1 MIAPPRLPTR
11 WLERCLHPDERDE
24 LIGDLTEQFRR
35 RAFTDV
41 RAARRWYWRQALAL
55 TWRFAISRRDVVSTT
70 HERTRGR
77 WALGNAATDWRYA
90 WRSLRASRGFFLVA
104 VLSMT
109 FGIGLSSA
117 VFSLVDGILL
127 KPLPYPQA
135 DRIVRL
141 SESAAPTGVFAR
153 LAEMDDSPRKVGASD
168 MAIGAWSSSSK
179 ALELVTPISS
189 DDLNVTTAHGV
200 EQVHVTTVGGAFFD
214 VLGVQPIAGRLLQ
227 IADSVRGAPPA
238 VVISDGF
245 WRRALNGRADVVGS
259 TLTIEQDAA
268 TIVGVAPGGIAFP
281 EPGAEIWKAG
291 QWTWP
296 TPGARRNFGMSM
308 DTIARLRAGV
318 TIDDAGTEATAI
330 AQRIADAASATTGD
344 LVPPSTLRVRRLQED
359 ITAPIHGALVTLLV
373 GMGLVLAAACLNLA
387 NLLVARNAS
396 RHREIAVRLA
406 LGASR
411 WRIVRP
417 LIIEQLI
424 LGTAG
429 AIAGG
434 LLGWWIVRSL
444 PLMAP
449 ANLPRLAD
457 VRFNVT
463 SLAFAS
469 SASLL
474 TAIGAGLWPA
484 RQLASDAGARWF
496 AGRMTVGARATSAE
510 LVRRGFV
517 VVQIALAS
525 ALLVGAV
532 LIGRSLV
539 HLLEVNPGYRPEGVL
554 TFQIGL
560 PDGVWREQGRER
572 RLFDGLLERLRR
584 HPAVV
589 ATGTSSAL
597 PFHSAN
603 RGNFSIQGRPR
614 STNPAENPIA
624 LNEMITPGFLRAIGT
639 RVIRGRDFTEAD
651 SGDAEKVAIVDDTLA
666 RRYFPNEDPLGQMI
680 EWSAR
685 RVWKVVGIVEASH
698 HGLMTSPPQPTL
710 YLPAL
715 QLPDLLAYGHT
726 AGGVVVRT
734 TGDPLDLTAVAR
746 SAVQELEPGF
756 PVVNVIR
763 LEDRL
768 DETFAEPRFFTM
780 ALAMFALL
788 ALSTAVLGV
797 FGVLSHSVER
807 RRVEFGVRR
816 ALGAD
821 ARHIAALVL
830 RQGLLLS
837 IVGLIAGLCGAALG
851 AGVMRSL
858 LFGIRPL
865 DPLTFLV
872 VPALIML
879 VAAAASWHPARR
891 ALGVDPAQALRSE

>member
-1 MIAPPRLPTR
+1 MIAPPRLATR

-35 RAFTDV
+35 RAL
-41 RAARRWYWRQALAL
+41 RNAGAARRWYWRQALAL
-55 TWRFAISRRDVVSTT
+55 TWRFTISRRDVISTM
-70 HERTRGR
+70 HERTRGP

-90 WRSLRASRGFFLVA
+90 WRSLRASRGFLAVA
-104 VLSMT
+104 ILSMT

-168 MAIGAWSSSSK
+168 IAIGAWSSSSK

-189 DDLNVTTAHGV
+189 DDQNVTTAHGV

-214 VLGVQPIAGRLLQ
+214 VLGVQAIAGRLLQ
-227 IADSVRGAPPA
+227 VADSVRGAPPA
-238 VVISDGF
+238 VVVSDGF
-245 WRRALNGRADVVGS
+245 WRRALDGRADIVGS
-259 TLTIEQDAA
+259 TLTIEQDAW
-268 TIVGVAPGGIAFP
+268 TIVGVAPGVIAFP

-296 TPGARRNFGMSM
+296 TPGARRNFGTSM
-308 DTIARLRAGV
+308 DTIARLRPGV
-318 TIDDAGTEATAI
+318 TIEDASAEATAI
-330 AQRIADAASATTGD
+330 AQRIADAASVTTGG
-344 LVPPSTLRVRRLQED
+344 LVPASTLRVRRLQDD

-387 NLLVARNAS
+387 NLLVARNAA

-417 LIIEQLI
+417 LVIEQVI
-424 LGTAG
+424 LGAAG

-444 PLMAP
+444 PIVAP
-449 ANLPRLAD
+449 ADLPRLAD

-469 SASLL
+469 GVSLI

-484 RQLASDAGARWF
+484 RQLAAGSGARWF
-496 AGRMTVGARATSAE
+496 AGRMTVGARATNAE
-510 LVRRGFV
+510 LVRRGLV

-539 HLLEVNPGYRPEGVL
+539 HLLEVHPGYRPDGVL
-554 TFQIGL
+554 TFQVSL
-560 PDGVWREQGRER
+560 PDGVWREQGREHR
-572 RLFDGLLERLRR
+572 FFDGVLERLRR
-584 HPAVV
+584 HPAVT
-589 ATGTSSAL
+589 AAGTSSGL
-597 PFHSAN
+597 PFHSIN
-603 RGNFSIQGRPR
+603 RGNFGIQGRPR
-614 STNPAENPIA
+614 STNPADNPIA
-624 LNEMITPGFLRAIGT
+624 LNKMITPGFLRAIGT
-639 RVIRGRDFTEAD
+639 RVTRGRDFTDAD
-651 SGDAEKVAIVDDTLA
+651 SADAEKVALVDETLV
-666 RRYFPNEDPLGQMI
+666 RRYFPDQDPLGQMI

-698 HGLMTSPPQPTL
+698 QGLMTSPTQPTL
-710 YLPAL
+710 YLPAA
-715 QLPDLLAYGHT
+715 QLPDILAYAS
-726 AGGVVVRT
+726 AGGVAVRA
-734 TGDPLDLTAVAR
+734 TGDPLDLTPVVR
-746 SAVQELEPGF
+746 SIVRELEPGS
-756 PVVNVIR
+756 PVVNVMR
-763 LEDRL
+763 LDDRL
-768 DETFAEPRFFTM
+768 DETFAEPRFFTI

-797 FGVLSHSVER
+797 FGVLSYSVER

-821 ARHIAALVL
+821 ARHIATLVL
-830 RQGLLLS
+830 RQGLAPS
-837 IVGLIAGLCGAALG
+837 VVGLIAGLCAAALG

-865 DPLTFLV
+865 DPVTFLV
-872 VPALIML
+872 VPALIAV
-879 VAAAASWHPARR
+879 VAAAASWQPARR

>member
-1 MIAPPRLPTR
+1 MIAPPRLPTL

-24 LIGDLTEQFRR
+24 LIGDLAEQFRQ
-35 RAFTDV
+35 RALTNG

-55 TWRFAISRRDVVSTT
+55 TWRFAISRRDVISTS

-90 WRSLRASRGFFLVA
+90 WRSLRASRGFVAVA

-127 KPLPYPQA
+127 KPLAYPQA

-168 MAIGAWSSSSK
+168 LAIGVWTSSSK
-179 ALELVTPISS
+179 ALELVTPVSS
-189 DDLNVTTAHGV
+189 DDQNVTTAHGV
-200 EQVHVTTVGGAFFD
+200 EQVHVTTVGGAFFE
-214 VLGVQPIAGRLLQ
+214 VLGVQAIAGRLLQ
-227 IADSVRGAPPA
+227 AADSVRGAPPA
-238 VVISDGF
+238 VVVSDGF
-245 WRRALNGRADVVGS
+245 WRRALDGRADVVGS
-259 TLTIEQDAA
+259 TLTIEQDAL
-268 TIVGVAPGGIAFP
+268 TIVGVVPGSIVFP

-291 QWTWP
+291 QWSWP
-296 TPGARRNFGMSM
+296 APGTRRNFGMSM
-308 DTIARLRAGV
+308 DAIARLRPGV
-318 TIDDAGTEATAI
+318 TVDDASTEAAAI
-330 AQRIADAASATTGD
+330 AQRIADAASAQSGD
-344 LVPPSTLRVRRLQED
+344 LVPPSTLRVRRLQDD

-387 NLLVARNAS
+387 NLLVARNAA

-417 LIIEQLI
+417 LVIEQLI
-424 LGTAG
+424 LGAAG
-429 AIAGG
+429 AVTGG
-434 LLGWWIVRSL
+434 LVGWWIVRSL
-444 PLMAP
+444 PLVAP

-469 SASLL
+469 GVSLL
-474 TAIGAGLWPA
+474 TAICAGLWPA
-484 RQLASDAGARWF
+484 RQLAAGSGARWF
-496 AGRMTVGARATSAE
+496 AGRMSVGARATSAE
-510 LVRRGFV
+510 LVRRGLV
-517 VVQIALAS
+517 VLQVALAAS
-525 ALLVGAV
+525 LLVGAV
-532 LIGRSLV
+532 LIARSLV
-539 HLLEVNPGYRPEGVL
+539 HLLAVNPGYRPEGVL
-554 TFQIGL
+554 TFQVGL
-560 PDGVWREQGRER
+560 PDGAWRDGRES
-572 RLFDGLLERLRR
+572 RLYAHVLERLRQ

-589 ATGTSSAL
+589 AAGTSSAL
-597 PFHSAN
+597 PFHSGN
-603 RGNFSIQGRPR
+603 RGNFGIQGRPR

-624 LNEMITPGFLRAIGT
+624 LNKMITPGFLRAIGT

-666 RRYFPNEDPLGQMI
+666 RRYFPNEDPIGQTI

-698 HGLMTSPPQPTL
+698 HGLMTSLPQPTL

-715 QLPDLLAYGHT
+715 QLPDILAYGQS

-734 TGDPLDLTAVAR
+734 TGDPLDLAGVAR
-746 SAVQELEPGF
+746 SAVQEIEPTF
-756 PVVNVIR
+756 PLVNVVR

-768 DETFAEPRFFTM
+768 DETFAEPRFFTI

-797 FGVLSHSVER
+797 FGVLSYSVER

-816 ALGAD
+816 ALGAE
-821 ARHIAALVL
+821 ARHIASLVIG
-830 RQGLLLS
+830 QGLLLS
-837 IVGLIAGLCGAALG
+837 IVGVVAGLSAAALG

-858 LFGIRPL
+858 LFGIGPL
-865 DPLTFLV
+865 DPVTFLF
-872 VPALIML
+872 VPALIVL
-879 VAAAASWHPARR
+879 VAAAASWQPARR
-891 ALGVDPAQALRSE
+891 ALRVDPAQALRNE

>member
-35 RAFTDV
+35 RALTDV

-70 HERTRGR
+70 HERTRGP

-90 WRSLRASRGFFLVA
+90 WRSLRASRGFIAVA

-153 LAEMDDSPRKVGASD
+153 LAEMDDSSRKVGASD
-168 MAIGAWSSSSK
+168 IAIGAWSTSST

-189 DDLNVTTAHGV
+189 DDQNVMTAHGV
-200 EQVHVTTVGGAFFD
+200 EHVHVTTVGGAFFD
-214 VLGVQPIAGRLLQ
+214 VLGVQAVAGRLLQ

-238 VVISDGF
+238 VVVSDGF
-245 WRRALNGRADVVGS
+245 WRRSLDGRADIVGS
-259 TLTIEQDAA
+259 TLTIEQDTW
-268 TIVGVAPGGIAFP
+268 TIVGVVPGSIVFP

-291 QWTWP
+291 QWSWP
-296 TPGARRNFGMSM
+296 APGARRNFGTSL
-308 DTIARLRAGV
+308 DTIARLRPGV
-318 TIDDAGTEATAI
+318 TLDDAGAEATAI
-330 AQRIADAASATTGD
+330 AQRIADAASATSGD
-344 LVPPSTLRVRRLQED
+344 LVAPSTLRVRRLQDD

-387 NLLVARNAS
+387 NLLVARNAA

-417 LIIEQLI
+417 LVIEQLI
-424 LGTAG
+424 LGAAG
-429 AIAGG
+429 AVAGG

-444 PLMAP
+444 PLVAP

-469 SASLL
+469 AVSLV

-484 RQLASDAGARWF
+484 RQLASGSGAGWF
-496 AGRMTVGARATSAE
+496 AGRITVGTRATSAE

-517 VVQIALAS
+517 VAEIALAS

-539 HLLEVNPGYRPEGVL
+539 HLIEVNPGYRPEGVL
-554 TFQIGL
+554 TFQVSL
-560 PDGVWREQGRER
+560 PEGVWREQGREHR
-572 RLFDGLLERLRR
+572 FFDGLLERLRQ

-589 ATGTSSAL
+589 AAGTSSSL
-597 PFHSAN
+597 PFHSTN
-603 RGNFSIQGRPR
+603 RGNFGIQGRPR
-614 STNPAENPIA
+614 STNAAENPLA
-624 LNEMITPGFLRAIGT
+624 LTKMITPGFLRAVGT
-639 RVIRGRDFTEAD
+639 RVIRGRDFTAAD
-651 SGDAEKVAIVDDTLA
+651 SADAEKVALVDDTLV
-666 RRYFPNEDPLGQMI
+666 RRYFPNEDPIGQTV

-698 HGLMTSPPQPTL
+698 QGLMTSPTQPTL
-710 YLPAL
+710 YLPAA
-715 QLPDLLAYGHT
+715 QLPDVLAYNSST
-726 AGGVVVRT
+726 GGVAVRV
-734 TGDPLDLTAVAR
+734 TGDPLDLTPAVR
-746 SAVQELEPGF
+746 SISRELEPGS
-756 PVVNVIR
+756 PVVNVVR

-768 DETFAEPRFFTM
+768 DETFAEPRFFTI
-780 ALAMFALL
+780 AIAMFALL

-797 FGVLSHSVER
+797 FGVLSYSVER

-837 IVGLIAGLCGAALG
+837 VVGLIAGLSAAALG

-865 DPLTFLV
+865 DPATFLV
-872 VPALIML
+872 VPALIVL
-879 VAAAASWHPARR
+879 VAAGASWQPARR
-891 ALGVDPAQALRSE
+891 ALGIDPAQALRSE